1 MKQVLILGASGMLG
15 GMITD
20 ILSRDPDLQVTAT
33 VRNDQLAQTCAG
45 LIPSCTWLRFD
56 AETDD
61 IRPLLA
67 GNSFDAV
74 INAIGIIK
82 PYIKDDNPAQTER
95 AVRINALFPHIL
107 ARAAADHGVRVLQ
120 IATDCVYSGRDGN
133 YGEAAPHDALD
144 VYGKS
149 KSLGEVAAGNVAH
162 IRCSIIGP
170 EPKAHVS
177 LLDWFLGQAQGA
189 SVNGFTNHLWN
200 GVTTLH
206 YGKACAGI
214 IKAGLDLPQKLHLVP
229 TATITK
235 ADMLGCFAK
244 AYGRTDIT
252 VNHVEAGTVIDRTLQ
267 TANPELNRQVWQA
280 AGYDT
285 PPTVPEMIAEMG
297 RFDFRLAKLD

>member
-1 MKQVLILGASGMLG
+1 MKQVLVLGASGMLG
-15 GMITD
+15 GMVAD
-20 ILSRDPDLQVTAT
+20 ILSRDPDLQVAAT
-33 VRNDQLAQTCAG
+33 VRSDRLAQACDR
-45 LIPSCTWLRFD
+45 LIPSCRWLRFD

-61 IRPLLA
+61 VRPLLA
-67 GNSFDAV
+67 DNTFDAV

-82 PYIKDDNPAQTER
+82 PYIKDDNQAQTER
-95 AVRINALFPHIL
+95 AVRINALFPHLL
-107 ARAAADHGVRVLQ
+107 ARAAAEQGVRVLQ

-149 KSLGEVAAGNVAH
+149 KSLGEVAAANVAH

-177 LLDWFLGQAQGA
+177 LLDWFLGQAPGA
-189 SVNGFTNHLWN
+189 TVNGFTNHLWN

-206 YGKACAGI
+206 FGKACAGI
-214 IKAGLDLPQKLHLVP
+214 IKAGLELPQKLHLVP

-235 ADMLGCFAK
+235 ADMLGCFAQ

-252 VNHVEAGTVIDRTLQ
+252 VNYVAAGTVIDRTLQ
-267 TANPELNRQVWQA
+267 AANPELNRRVWQA
-280 AGYDT
+280 AGYET
-285 PPTVPEMIAEMG
+285 PPTVPDMIAEMG

>member
-1 MKQVLILGASGMLG
+1 MKKVLVLGGSGMLG
-15 GMITD
+15 GMVVD
-20 ILSRDPDLQVTAT
+20 VLSRDPNFQVSAT
-33 VRNDQLAQTCAG
+33 VRSDRLAKVCAQ
-45 LIPSCTWLRFD
+45 LIPSCQWLRFD

-61 IRPLLA
+61 VRPLLA
-67 GNSFDAV
+67 GSPFDAV

-95 AVRINALFPHIL
+95 AVRINALFPHVL
-107 ARAAADHGVRVLQ
+107 ARAAEEQDVSVFQ
-120 IATDCVYSGRDGN
+120 IATDCVYSGRDGK
-133 YGEAAPHDALD
+133 YGEAALHDALD

-149 KSLGEVAAGNVAH
+149 KSMGEVAAANMAH

-177 LLDWFLGQAQGA
+177 LLDWFLGQAPGA
-189 SVNGFTNHLWN
+189 TVNGFTNHFWN

-214 IKAGLDLPQKLHLVP
+214 IKAGLILPQKLHLVP

-235 ADMLGCFAK
+235 ANMLGCFAQ

-252 VNHVEAGTVIDRTLQ
+252 VNYVEAGTVIDRTLQ
-267 TANPELNRQVWQA
+267 TTEPELNRRVWQA
-280 AGYDT
+280 AGYET
-285 PPTVPEMIAEMG
+285 PPTVPDMIAEMG
-297 RFDFRLAKLD
+297 RFDFRLVKLD

>member
-20 ILSRDPDLQVTAT
+20 VLSRDPDLRITAT
-33 VRNDQLAQTCAG
+33 VRSDELVQACAAA
-45 LIPSCTWLRFD
+45 IPACTWARFD
-56 AETDD
+56 AESGD
-61 IRPLLA
+61 IRHLLA
-67 GNSFDAV
+67 SGPFDAV

-107 ARAAADHGVRVLQ
+107 ARAAAERGVRVLQ

-149 KSLGEVAAGNVAH
+149 KSLGEVAAANVAH

-177 LLDWFLGQAQGA
+177 LLDWFLGQAPGA
-189 SVNGFTNHLWN
+189 TVNGFTNHLWN

-214 IKAGLDLPQKLHLVP
+214 IKAGLELPQKLHLVP

-235 ADMLGCFAK
+235 ADMLGCFAQ

-267 TANPELNRQVWQA
+267 TADPELNRQIWRA
-280 AGYDT
+280 AGYAA
-285 PPTVPEMIAEMG
+285 PPTVPDMIAEMG